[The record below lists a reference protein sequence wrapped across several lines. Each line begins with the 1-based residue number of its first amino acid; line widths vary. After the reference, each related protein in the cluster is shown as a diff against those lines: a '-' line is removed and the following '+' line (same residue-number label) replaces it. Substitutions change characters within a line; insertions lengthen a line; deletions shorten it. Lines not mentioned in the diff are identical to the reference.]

1 MINDLTQTLI
11 NILNEAES
19 FEELKAALVTPQRPS
34 DDVVTSD
41 TVNLFLYDIRE
52 HTELRS
58 NERYITRLNG
68 LSSISRNPLRFA
80 CSYLVT
86 VRCTG
91 GSPGESELKEQ
102 RILAQALSIF
112 SGMSYIAEATR
123 KGELKKVDIPI
134 PLMTAQPNLASH
146 PTDFWNALGIKL
158 RPAFV
163 VTAVIPPFDTSPAK
177 KAYNVRTAGYEV
189 KPIGTQ
195 IEEKFFLIG
204 GYLRDHLNIPIP
216 NATIS
221 IDGRVIG
228 EKTDLDGR
236 FSIPSVTE
244 GNHTIRADL
253 GDQSVKL
260 DITVPADKTKTYD
273 LKLTPTSIFSE

>member
-1 MINDLTQTLI
+1 MINDLTQTLV
-11 NILNEAES
+11 NILDKAES
-19 FEELKAALVTPQRPS
+19 FKELKDALVTPQRPS

-58 NERYITRLNG
+58 NERYITRVNG
-68 LSSISRNPLRFA
+68 LSSVSQAPLRFA

-112 SGMSYIAEATR
+112 SGMSYIAEGTR
-123 KGELKKVDIPI
+123 AGELNQVDIPI

-163 VTAVIPPFDTSPAK
+163 VTAVIPPFGTSTSIPKVNVKTAE
-177 KAYNVRTAGYEV
+177 YNVKVIDTNFL
-189 KPIGTQ
+189 
-195 IEEKFFLIG
+195 EEFYVIG
-204 GYLRDHLNIPIP
+204 GYVRDHLNIPIP
-216 NATIS
+216 KATIS
-221 IDGRVIG
+221 IDGRIIP
-228 EKTDLDGR
+228 EKTDSEGR

-244 GNHTIRADL
+244 GNHKLRADL
-253 GDQSVKL
+253 DNQFVEL

-273 LKLTPTSIFSE
+273 LILTQTLTFT

>member
-1 MINDLTQTLI
+1 MINDLTQTLVK
-11 NILNEAES
+11 ILDEAQS
-19 FEELKAALVTPQRPS
+19 FTELHSALVTPQRPS

-58 NERYITRLNG
+58 NERNITRVNG
-68 LSSISRNPLRFA
+68 LSSISQAPLRFA

-102 RILAQALSIF
+102 RILAQALSIL
-112 SGMSYIAEATR
+112 SGMSYIAKGTR
-123 KGELKKVDIPI
+123 AGELNNVDIPI

-163 VTAVIPPFDTSPAK
+163 VTAVIPPFDTSQAK
-177 KAYNVRTAGYEV
+177 QSFNVRTAEYKVE
-189 KPIGTQ
+189 PLGTKT
-195 IEEKFFLIG
+195 EEKVFIIG
-204 GYLRDHLNIPIP
+204 GYVRDHLNTPIR

-221 IDGRVIG
+221 IDGRIIE

-244 GNHTIRADL
+244 GSHRIRADL
-253 GDQSVKL
+253 GNQSVEL

-273 LKLTPTSIFSE
+273 LTLTPTSMFSE